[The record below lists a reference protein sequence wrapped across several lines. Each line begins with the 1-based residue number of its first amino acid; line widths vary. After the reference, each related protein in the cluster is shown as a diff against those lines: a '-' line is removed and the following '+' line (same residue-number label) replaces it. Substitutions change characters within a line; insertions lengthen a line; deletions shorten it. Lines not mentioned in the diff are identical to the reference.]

1 MKLGIF
7 GVSWKVMTWIMT
19 TSNASEYARFTK
31 PQLHPFSPI
40 STSLFDCFVY
50 FDYFGYIMNTSEGAM
65 IDETVA
71 MPPSGGEQIRELNR
85 LLQLGT
91 PALVGPH
98 NERVDLP
105 ETVYN
110 ILKDVVRYM
119 AAGRAITLVPQKEQ
133 LTTQLA
139 ADMLGF
145 SRPHLIKLLESGEI
159 PYLKVGQHRR
169 LMLKDVLA
177 FQKRRDKA
185 RRSALDE
192 LAREAYKDGSYE
204 GIPIPEGGSDE

>member
-1 MKLGIF
+1 
-7 GVSWKVMTWIMT
+7 
-19 TSNASEYARFTK
+19 
-31 PQLHPFSPI
+31 
-40 STSLFDCFVY
+40 
-50 FDYFGYIMNTSEGAM
+50 M

-71 MPPSGGEQIRELNR
+71 MPLSGGEQIRELNR

-159 PYLKVGQHRR
+159 PYMKVGQHRR

-177 FQKRRDKA
+177 FQRRRDKA
-185 RRSALDE
+185 RRAALDE
-192 LAREAYKDGSYE
+192 LAREAYEDGSYE
-204 GIPIPEGGSDE
+204 GLPIPDGASDE